1 MVARWRWSALL
12 LVALAA
18 ACGSAQSAPI
28 GNPLPQPTVPTRQ
41 GPAGS
46 VLTQRGDNTR
56 LGWYAN
62 ETKLD
67 ATTVTSKF
75 GKRLSLPVDGK
86 IYAQPLYFP
95 DNGRDIV
102 VTATEHGTVY
112 AFDATTGATVWQ
124 TSVLQ
129 SGARPFDAAKDRVAQ
144 DRLCDSITP
153 EVSITSTPVID
164 WATRTLYVL
173 ALDVESGQLTYRLH
187 ALDLATG
194 KQKRTSAVVA
204 ATVDGTGLD
213 AANGKVSFS
222 AKDEQQR
229 MGLALVDGTVY
240 AGFGS
245 WCGLAPY
252 HGWLFGFRADNLDQA
267 VTYNTSPDDYAAG
280 LWESQAGV
288 TADEHGDLI
297 LVTGNGS
304 FNLDGGGRNA
314 GDTVLRLR
322 RQDGTLRPVDT
333 FTPYDQQCR
342 ARHDQDLGSGSPL
355 VVPGHNEL
363 VLSSKTGAVYVLDRD
378 HLGGYTPFTDACKQ
392 HDRTD
397 VDKTKQELTI
407 NTIDGGM
414 WGTWGYWHGPSGE
427 YVYGSGAGSKLT
439 QWRLGP
445 DGRLNPTPVAQA
457 PEAFA
462 FPGAIPVV
470 SSDGS
475 RAGTGIVWTV
485 DGQTGATLRAFD
497 ASDISHELWNSD
509 RDQARDGLD
518 DTGGFNHFVAATVAA
533 GEVFVGDQS
542 HLEIYGTL

>member
-1 MVARWRWSALL
+1 MGARWRWSALL
-12 LVALAA
+12 LVALVA
-18 ACGSAQSAPI
+18 ACGSAQSAPA
-28 GNPLPQPTVPTRQ
+28 GDSLPQRTIPTRQ
-41 GPAGS
+41 GPPGA
-46 VLTQRGDNTR
+46 VLTQRGDTTR
-56 LGWYAN
+56 LAWYAT
-62 ETKLD
+62 ESRLD
-67 ATTVTSKF
+67 AATVAGHF

-95 DNGRDIV
+95 DRGRDIV
-102 VTATEHGTVY
+102 VAATEHGTVY
-112 AFDATTGATVWQ
+112 AFDAATGAAVWQ

-129 SGARPFDAAKDRVAQ
+129 PGARPFDAAKDRVAQ

-153 EVSITSTPVID
+153 EVSVTGTPVID

-173 ALDVESGQLTYRLH
+173 ALDVESGRMTYRLH

-194 KQKRTSAVVA
+194 KRKGTSAVVA
-204 ATVDGTGLD
+204 ATVGGTGLD
-213 AANGKVSFS
+213 AVNGQVSFQ

-229 MGLALVDGTVY
+229 MGLALVDGIVY

-267 VTYNTSPDDYAAG
+267 VTYNTSPDDYAGG

-288 TADEHGDLI
+288 TADEHGDLL

-304 FNLDGGGRNA
+304 FNLDTGGRDA

-322 RQDGTLRPVDT
+322 RQGETMRVVDT

-355 VVPGHNEL
+355 VVPGRGEL
-363 VLSSKTGAVYVLDRD
+363 VLSSKTGSVYVLDRD
-378 HLGGYTPFTDACKQ
+378 HLGGYTPLADACQ
-392 HDRTD
+392 HHDRTD
-397 VDKTKQELTI
+397 VDKTRQELTV
-407 NTIDGGM
+407 NTVDGGM
-414 WGTWGYWHGPSGE
+414 WGTWGYWHGPDGE

-439 QWRLGP
+439 QWRLGA
-445 DGRLNPTPVAQA
+445 DGRLQPTPVAQA

-462 FPGAIPVV
+462 FPGAVPVV

-475 RAGTGIVWTV
+475 KAGTGIVWTV
-485 DGQTGATLRAFD
+485 DGKAGATLRAFD
-497 ASDISHELWNSD
+497 ASDIGHELWNSD